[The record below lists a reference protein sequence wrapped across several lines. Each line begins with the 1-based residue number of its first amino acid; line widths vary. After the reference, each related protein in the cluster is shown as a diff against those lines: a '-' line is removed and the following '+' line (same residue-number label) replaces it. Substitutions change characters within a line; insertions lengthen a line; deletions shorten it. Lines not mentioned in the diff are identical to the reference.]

1 MTRFLIAGEISLA
14 EELWNYFVDKY
25 FSVELPYLENFT
37 IQSNALFSVRW
48 IIIGI
53 TFGIIIAAIST
64 VYNKRYIGNFVRLLI
79 DRECFDAQSAKT
91 LSELECLR
99 SPGIRQAIKTGGSL
113 SRWVRCAEED
123 EFYRA
128 LEEARAEHEAKNK
141 DEKHPPKF
149 KELQFKRDCDTMH
162 FYVPEEKRFSA
173 EVKFDPKGANW
184 VGVLIVS
191 AIAIALCMF
200 ACYILPD
207 ALTFADN
214 VISFAN
220 GL

>member
-1 MTRFLIAGEISLA
+1 MTRFLIAGEISLT

-25 FSVELPYLENFT
+25 FSVELPYFENFT

-64 VYNKRYIGNFVRLLI
+64 VYNKRYIGDFVRLLI
-79 DRECFDAQSAKT
+79 YRECFDAQSAKT
-91 LSELECLR
+91 LSELECSR
-99 SPGIRQAIKTGGSL
+99 SAGIRSAIRTGGSL
-113 SRWVRCAEED
+113 SGWVRCAEED

-128 LEEARAEHEAKNK
+128 IQKKRAEHEEKYK
-141 DEKHPPKF
+141 DEKHPPRF
-149 KELQFKRDCDTMH
+149 KEPQFKRDCDTMH
-162 FYVPEEKRFSA
+162 FYIPEEKRFSA
-173 EVKFDPKGANW
+173 EVKFDKKGANW

-191 AIAIALCMF
+191 VLSLAICML

-207 ALTFADN
+207 VLTFADN
-214 VISFAN
+214 FITFAK